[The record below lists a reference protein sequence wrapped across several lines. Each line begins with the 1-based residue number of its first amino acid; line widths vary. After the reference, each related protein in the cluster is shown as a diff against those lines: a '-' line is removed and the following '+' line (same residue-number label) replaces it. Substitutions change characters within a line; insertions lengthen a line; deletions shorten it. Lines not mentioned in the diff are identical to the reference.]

1 MRLRFVLLLAS
12 LALAPFAHAQQLAIT
27 FDDLPVHGPLP
38 PDETRLEVAQSI
50 LNTIKSEKL
59 PPIYGFVNGVR
70 LVEAPS
76 TAAVLKAWA
85 DAGQPL
91 GNHTYE
97 HLDLNNLTPAQF
109 EEQIEKNEPILKQ
122 YGGNFDWRYLRYPFL
137 HEGDTVEKRRAVRA
151 WLAAHNYKIA
161 EVNMD
166 FGDYLF
172 NAPYA
177 RCVAKHDD
185 ASIKQLHDLYL
196 STADQFIPVYRTL
209 SKEAYGRDIPYV
221 LLLHI
226 GAFEARMFPELIAL
240 YHSRGFTFVT
250 LQEAQSDPAYND
262 DADIGLP
269 TGGAQLEHLAAARK
283 LPFPHATQPEKLL
296 DGICR

>member
-1 MRLRFVLLLAS
+1 MRLAEGPS
-12 LALAPFAHAQQLAIT
+12 GAP
-27 FDDLPVHGPLP
+27 
-38 PDETRLEVAQSI
+38 
-50 LNTIKSEKL
+50 
-59 PPIYGFVNGVR
+59 
-70 LVEAPS
+70 
-76 TAAVLKAWA
+76 VLKAWT

-97 HLDLNNLTPAQF
+97 HLDLNNLTPEQF

-122 YGGNFDWRYLRYPFL
+122 YAGNFDWHYLRYPFL

-172 NAPYA
+172 NEPYA

-196 STADQFIPVYRTL
+196 STADQFIGVFRTL
-209 SKEAYGRDIPYV
+209 SQEAYGRDIPYV

-226 GAFEARMFPELIAL
+226 GAFDARMFPELIAL
-240 YHSRGFTFVT
+240 YRSRGFTFVS
-250 LQEAQSDPAYND
+250 LQDAQKDPAYSD
-262 DADIGLP
+262 DADIGLA
-269 TGGAQLEHLAAARK
+269 TGGGQLEHIAAKRK

-296 DGICR
+296 DSICR